1 MGGAALA
8 LLREALGRAAVQLQE
23 LWGDGADRRS
33 LGRRE
38 LLAPRAQCESSPRP
52 RADGIFTTHTTQL
65 GDVQSMA
72 GTDPAQIRHRSGSP
86 AVRGVYGHLGHVV
99 HPAWRSRRGDVT
111 ASGVGKVSKLN
122 RRLQRVETEAA
133 ERAQRDHLLYGATL
147 ALALINT
154 WLWMRR

>member
-23 LWGDGADRRS
+23 LWGDGADRR
-33 LGRRE
+33 RVVE
-38 LLAPRAQCESSPRP
+38 
-52 RADGIFTTHTTQL
+52 
-65 GDVQSMA
+65 
-72 GTDPAQIRHRSGSP
+72 
-86 AVRGVYGHLGHVV
+86 GVTMETPGCLD
-99 HPAWRSRRGDVT
+99 DVT
-111 ASGVGKVSKLN
+111 AADVSSLRRQVSKLN

>member
-38 LLAPRAQCESSPRP
+38 LLAPRAQCESSPSR
-52 RADGIFTTHTTQL
+52 
-65 GDVQSMA
+65 V
-72 GTDPAQIRHRSGSP
+72 
-86 AVRGVYGHLGHVV
+86 VEGVTMETPGCLD
-99 HPAWRSRRGDVT
+99 DVT
-111 ASGVGKVSKLN
+111 AADVSSLRRQVSKLN